1 MVASS
6 LCAPLLDG
14 PPQVLR
20 VVHRCASACQLA
32 DDAGVVR
39 ACAVTS
45 AAVRLPHALVLPS
58 LPHEPTLSV
67 GGGTVWWNG
76 HTFSIA
82 RWWRPARP
90 HLPALR
96 DHLRSGLLD
105 DLLLGWRDRLGG
117 GTGLTPYADDVLCG
131 MLVALHAVGD
141 ARVDRWSAAVLRMPL
156 ERHTSATSAAL
167 LRLAARGWCIAE
179 VADYLTALAAG
190 TGVSPAAE
198 ALQRV
203 GSSSGRGL
211 LEGIAA
217 IVGGVVP
224 SGDTALDEA
233 A

>member
-58 LPHEPTLSV
+58 LLPEPTLTV
-67 GGGTVWWNG
+67 GNGRVRWSG
-76 HTFSIA
+76 HTFSVA

-90 HLPALR
+90 HLPTLGN
-96 DHLRSGLLD
+96 HLRSRQLD
-105 DLLLGWRDRLGG
+105 DLLLGWRDQLGG
-117 GTGLTPYADDVLCG
+117 GAGLTPYADDVLCG
-131 MLVALHAVGD
+131 MLVALHAAGD
-141 ARVDRWSAAVLRMPL
+141 ARADSWSAAVLRTPL

-167 LRLAARGWCIAE
+167 LRLAARGWCIDA
-179 VADYLTALAAG
+179 VADYLAALAAG
-190 TGVSPAAE
+190 TGFAPAAE
-198 ALQRV
+198 ALRGV

-211 LEGIAA
+211 LEGITTV
-217 IVGGVVP
+217 VGEVP
-224 SGDTALDEA
+224 SGGTALDEA